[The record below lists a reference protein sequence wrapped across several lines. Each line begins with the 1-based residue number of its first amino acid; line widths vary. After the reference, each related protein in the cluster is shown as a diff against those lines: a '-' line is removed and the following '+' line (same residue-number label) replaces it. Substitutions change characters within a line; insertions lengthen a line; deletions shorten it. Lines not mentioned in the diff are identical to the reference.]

1 VKMKNST
8 KWSSLYSTELRF
20 SFTFKSDSLEIIA
33 KAILCGLCGFLILF
47 PWVESLLGKFVLVTL
62 SIGVIAFYIHTKYQ
76 SLPSE
81 TLNFHD
87 EQCLSVAQNKRYRI
101 GPNSRY
107 FGVGI
112 YLELY
117 SKSKQPKRVLVFSP
131 LNSKKNFS
139 RLSRLVR
146 HQNDYSLEDSI

>member
-1 VKMKNST
+1 MKNST

-62 SIGVIAFYIHTKYQ
+62 SIGVIAFYIQKKYQ
-76 SLPSE
+76 SLPPE
-81 TLNFHD
+81 TLSFHD
-87 EQCLSVAQNKRYRI
+87 EQCLSIAQNKRYRI
-101 GPNSRY
+101 GPSSRC

-112 YLELY
+112 YLVLY
-117 SKSKQPKRVLVFSP
+117 SKSKQPKRVLVLSS
-131 LNSKKNFS
+131 LNSKRSFS
-139 RLSRLVR
+139 RLSRFVR
-146 HQNDYSLEDSI
+146 HLNYYSLEDSIQ